1 MATYARIV
9 NGVVMELFTPPAG
22 IPITACF
29 NAALT
34 WVECDAT
41 PGVAQ
46 GWLYSG
52 GVFSA
57 PPAPPPP
64 TLAQQAAVAS
74 VSGLTIALSGTLTLA
89 ATLFPTDAA
98 AQSKVASV
106 MLTVTR
112 TGAFA
117 GGATSFPMVDA
128 SGVWHPFTVAQYS
141 TVAEAID
148 AYVTTCDLIANG
160 NPLGA
165 TALPSSSVALTV

>member
-57 PPAPPPP
+57 PPAARRLRWRSKPPSLRCP
-64 TLAQQAAVAS
+64 
-74 VSGLTIALSGTLTLA
+74 
-89 ATLFPTDAA
+89 D
-98 AQSKVASV
+98 
-106 MLTVTR
+106 
-112 TGAFA
+112 
-117 GGATSFPMVDA
+117 
-128 SGVWHPFTVAQYS
+128 
-141 TVAEAID
+141 
-148 AYVTTCDLIANG
+148 
-160 NPLGA
+160 
-165 TALPSSSVALTV
+165 